1 MLRFTAFFLRLS
13 SEMEQVLEF
22 FVQRDELDQGELR
35 CWVERACPDQ
45 ADRVSGYAGTHGQRG
60 L

>member
-13 SEMEQVLEF
+13 SEIEQVLEF
-22 FVQRDELDQGELR
+22 FVQRDELDQGELG
-35 CWVERACPDQ
+35 CWVKRACHGQ
-45 ADRVSGYAGTHGQRG
+45 ADRVSGCAGTHGQRG

>member
-13 SEMEQVLEF
+13 SEIEQVLEF

-35 CWVERACPDQ
+35 CWVERAC
-45 ADRVSGYAGTHGQRG
+45 HG
-60 L
+60 

>member
-1 MLRFTAFFLRLS
+1 MLRFTAFFLRVS
-13 SEMEQVLEF
+13 SEIEQVLEF
-22 FVQRDELDQGELR
+22 FVQRDELDQGELG
-35 CWVERACPDQ
+35 CWVKRACHGQ

>member
-13 SEMEQVLEF
+13 SEIEQVLEF
-22 FVQRDELDQGELR
+22 FVQRDELDQGELG
-35 CWVERACPDQ
+35 CWVKRACHGQD
-45 ADRVSGYAGTHGQRG
+45 DRVSGYAGTHGQRG